1 MKHFVFILACLFLLG
16 ASVEKKDTLPKSLKE
31 ISGWIFAN
39 DSTLIAHNDSGND
52 PKLFVIEKNGKI
64 IHEAVIKDVE
74 NVDFEACTR
83 DKKGNFY
90 LGDIGNN
97 LNKRKNLVVY
107 KISIEQIL
115 TQDEVSAKKIFFSYP
130 EQTDFP
136 PADSL
141 LNYDAESLAFRK
153 DSLYIFTKCRT
164 VPFTGK
170 SMIYAFPA
178 KPGTYKAKLKG
189 FIRTGRRDWYRDAV
203 TSAEFFN
210 NTLYLQT
217 YNRMIIY
224 DYSTGKPVF
233 TKQMNMLPITQKEA
247 LAVRKKGVIYVADER
262 HKILGGGHIFVV
274 KPDKK

>member
-1 MKHFVFILACLFLLG
+1 M
-16 ASVEKKDTLPKSLKE
+16 
-31 ISGWIFAN
+31 
-39 DSTLIAHNDSGND
+39 
-52 PKLFVIEKNGKI
+52 
-64 IHEAVIKDVE
+64 
-74 NVDFEACTR
+74 
-83 DKKGNFY
+83 
-90 LGDIGNN
+90 
-97 LNKRKNLVVY
+97 
-107 KISIEQIL
+107 SIENIL

-130 EQTDFP
+130 EQMDFP

-141 LNYDAESLAFRK
+141 LDYDAEALAFRK

-164 VPFTGK
+164 IPFTGK

-178 KPGTYKAKLKG
+178 KAGTYKATLKG

-210 NTLYLQT
+210 NKLYLQT
-217 YNRMIIY
+217 YNRLIVY

-233 TKQMNMLPITQKEA
+233 TKQVNMLPITQKEA

>member
-1 MKHFVFILACLFLLG
+1 MKHVVFILACLLLLS

-31 ISGWIFAN
+31 ISGWVFAN

-52 PKLFVIEKNGKI
+52 PKLFVIKKNGKI
-64 IHEAVIKDVE
+64 IHETMIKDVE

-107 KISIEQIL
+107 KMSIENIL

-130 EQTDFP
+130 EQMDFP

-141 LNYDAESLAFRK
+141 LDYDAEALAFRK

-164 VPFTGK
+164 IPFTGK

-178 KPGTYKAKLKG
+178 KAGTYKATLKG

-217 YNRMIIY
+217 YNRLIVY

-233 TKQMNMLPITQKEA
+233 TKQVNMLPITQKEA